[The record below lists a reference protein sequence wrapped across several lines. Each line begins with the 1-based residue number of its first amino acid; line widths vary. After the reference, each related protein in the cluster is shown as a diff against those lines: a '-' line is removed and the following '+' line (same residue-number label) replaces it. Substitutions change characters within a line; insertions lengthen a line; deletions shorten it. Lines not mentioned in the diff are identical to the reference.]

1 MDRGTWRAT
10 SLWSHK
16 KSDTTEQL
24 THHIIIGSQM
34 AMQNLKDFSS
44 SESKKMKVE
53 VAKSCLTLCDRMDYP
68 VHGIL

>member
-1 MDRGTWRAT
+1 MDRGTWRAA

-34 AMQNLKDFSS
+34 VMQNLKDFSS
-44 SESKKMKVE
+44 SESKRNESESRLVM
-53 VAKSCLTLCDRMDYP
+53 SDSL
-68 VHGIL
+68 